1 MERNLDIILDALKFS
16 VWSAANP
23 AKSTFYCAGVSHRV
37 KEQLLKCLNMKEWKL
52 LVKYLGVTLISKRL
66 SAADLAILLEK
77 ISDRILGYR

>member
-1 MERNLDIILDALKFS
+1 
-16 VWSAANP
+16 
-23 AKSTFYCAGVSHRV
+23 
-37 KEQLLKCLNMKEWKL
+37 MKEWKL